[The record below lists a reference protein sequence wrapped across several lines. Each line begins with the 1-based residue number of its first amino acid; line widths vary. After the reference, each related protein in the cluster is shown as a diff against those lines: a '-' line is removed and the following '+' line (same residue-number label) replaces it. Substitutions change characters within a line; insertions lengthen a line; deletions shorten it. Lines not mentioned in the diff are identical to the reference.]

1 MRNRTGQIACRQE
14 ISFMLRWKQLLVTL
28 PLDRLLEATVGVSP
42 HDLFVEATAG
52 IGLLSYTLLQE
63 TTAL

>member
-1 MRNRTGQIACRQE
+1 
-14 ISFMLRWKQLLVTL
+14 MLRWKQLLVTL